1 MRLYLTPAA
10 VGYLTQLILAG
21 LISGYVLFLACKPK
35 RPQHMLWLSAFL
47 IGVFL
52 FIATLFL
59 EVSLLPT
66 QRLSIVYC
74 QNTVL
79 ALALVCLIQFAYAFP
94 VLAPERRWEARMALL
109 LSGGY
114 ALWEAAFAVYR
125 FVLLHRGIVE
135 YRWGWSDTLLLLA
148 FLWGPI
154 AFLRQLSTVEGSG
167 GRRLRV
173 FDPLFHPSTRI
184 ALTLRNFALIFLF
197 VAGLSVFDVLR
208 SQYVLTVSIANMGI
222 SLGVLVALFA
232 FGLTYINAQPEISSF
247 VVRLAGVA
255 LAMILAGLG
264 GVAWVVSP
272 LYIEQYQPWLPV
284 NQTLRFT
291 PNARGGYEVA
301 AVPFIFDFEG
311 GIDLRLQEGTEADR
325 ESAIYCSE
333 PLPFAFPFY
342 GKVYSQIFVC
352 NDGTVGLGQP
362 LPYRSYQYRLGSGAP
377 LIMALLTDLHPDISS
392 GAIFVRQEPGRL
404 IATWEQQRA
413 FRHPENEFTF
423 QAILTSD
430 GVFELSYLD
439 VPDSF
444 DYQPNDDPGANP
456 WVIGALPGRATNADP
471 ERVTLASVP
480 FSSGPSGV
488 IQDFYLEFRQY
499 LHEFLLPLARLIVI
513 ASVLVVAGI
522 PLLIRTNLVQP
533 LNALLHGVRQI
544 QDGDYGVQIPVRY
557 SDEIGFLSRAFN
569 TLAAQLAALIGGLEE
584 GVVARTAELDEAN
597 VQLRA
602 EIATREELITD
613 LRAFSHTVA
622 HDLKTPLTLI
632 TGYSDLIKD
641 SFTPESEPEL
651 QEFLNRI
658 SAASVKMIRMIEGIL
673 TFSRVREAEL
683 QLRPLEMAT
692 IVKESVHNLQS
703 LIDQTCACVTFPSQW
718 PSVVG
723 HPQWVEEVWSNYLS
737 NALKYGGRPGE
748 GAPVC
753 VELGWDF
760 CDLQGETVKTKNGS
774 ETSFAA
780 CPNPVWVRFWVR
792 DYGHGI
798 PIAKQSLLFTPFERL
813 DRSSGGGHGLGL
825 SIVKRMIE
833 KLGGE
838 VGVESLPEEGCRF
851 WFTLMAAEPL
861 SGKDVTAMSEP
872 TVACVDPVLV
882 DRLAQF
888 QTPLLLRLAQ
898 AAEDS
903 DLTDLRAT
911 IAQVESSDPATA
923 AALDALLY
931 NFDYDAI
938 LLLVQTA
945 LALKPDF
952 HG

>member
-21 LISGYVLFLACKPK
+21 LICGYVLSLARKPK

-47 IGVFL
+47 IGIFL
-52 FIATLFL
+52 FIAILFL

-66 QRLSIVYC
+66 QRLRIVYC

-94 VLAPERRWEARMALL
+94 ALVPERRWEARMALL

-135 YRWGWSDTLLLLA
+135 YRWGWSDTLLVLI

-154 AFLRQLSTVEGSG
+154 AFLRQLTMVEASG
-167 GRRLRV
+167 GRQLRV
-173 FDPLFHPSTRI
+173 FDSLFHPSTRI

-197 VAGLSVFDVLR
+197 VTGLSVFDVLR
-208 SQYVLTVSIANMGI
+208 SQYVLTVFIANMGI

-272 LYIEQYQPWLPV
+272 LYIEQYQPRLPV

-291 PNARGGYEVA
+291 PNTRGGYEVA
-301 AVPFIFDFEG
+301 AVPFVFDFEKST
-311 GIDLRLQEGTEADR
+311 DLRLQEGTEADR

-333 PLPFAFPFY
+333 PLHFAFPFY

-352 NDGTVGLGQP
+352 NDGTVGMGQP

-377 LIMALLTDLHPDISS
+377 LIMALLIDLYPNIGS
-392 GAIFVRQEPGRL
+392 GAVLVRQEPERL
-404 IATWEQQRA
+404 IVTWERQRA
-413 FRHPENEFTF
+413 FRYPENEFTF
-423 QAILTSD
+423 QAILTKE

-439 VPDSF
+439 VPGRF

-456 WVIGALPGRATNADP
+456 WVIGVLPERATDADP
-471 ERVTLASVP
+471 DWVTLVSVP

-488 IQDFYLEFRQY
+488 VYDFYLEFRQHV
-499 LHEFLLPLARLIVI
+499 HEFLLPLAWLIVI
-513 ASVLVVAGI
+513 ASVLIVTGI

-533 LNALLHGVRQI
+533 LNALLSGVRQI
-544 QDGDYGVQIPVRY
+544 QNGDYGVRIPVRY

-569 TLAAQLAALIGGLEE
+569 GLAGQLAELISVLEE
-584 GVVARTAELDEAN
+584 GVAARTAELDDAN
-597 VQLRA
+597 TQLRA
-602 EIATREELITD
+602 EIVTREDLITD
-613 LRAFSHTVA
+613 LKAFSHTVA

-658 SAASVKMIRMIEGIL
+658 SAASAKMIRMIEGIL
-673 TFSRVREAEL
+673 TFSRVRQAEL
-683 QLRPLEMAT
+683 QLHPLEMAT
-692 IVKESVHNLQS
+692 IVRESVHNLQS
-703 LIDQTCACVTFPSQW
+703 LIDQTGACVTFPSQW
-718 PSVVG
+718 PSVMG

-737 NALKYGGRPGE
+737 NALKYGGRIDE
-748 GAPVC
+748 GLPVR

-760 CDLQGETVKTKNGS
+760 GDPQSETVKTESGDG
-774 ETSFAA
+774 TSFAA
-780 CPNPVWVRFWVR
+780 SHNPVWVRFWVR

-798 PIAKQSLLFTPFERL
+798 PIAKQSHLFTPFERL
-813 DRSSGGGHGLGL
+813 DRSSGEGHGLGL

-838 VGVESLPEEGCRF
+838 VGVENLPEEGCRF
-851 WFTLMAAEPL
+851 WFTLMAAESL
-861 SGKDVTAMSEP
+861 LEKDAAIMAEP
-872 TVACVDPVLV
+872 TRACADSVLV
-882 DRLAQF
+882 DRLVQF
-888 QTPLLLRLAQ
+888 ETALLLRLAQ
-898 AAEDS
+898 AAEGS
-903 DLTDLRAT
+903 DLTDLRAI
-911 IAQVESSDPATA
+911 IAQVELDDPVTA

-938 LLLVQTA
+938 LLLIQTA

-952 HG
+952 HE